1 MLENT
6 NKLDELRKK
15 GFRIT
20 PQREMIL
27 EFFKNLP
34 DGDHLSAEELH
45 AELGKKGIKVSL
57 ATLYRSLK
65 FLVEHGF
72 LRELD
77 FAETH
82 KHYEFTSPDSHHHHL
97 ICNKC
102 GLTIEFEDEKI
113 PELAKKIDNQY
124 NFRVTDYQFKIF
136 GICSDCQKP

>member
-1 MLENT
+1 MLKNIE
-6 NKLDELRKK
+6 KLEELRKK

-20 PQREMIL
+20 PQREQIL
-27 EFFKNLP
+27 EFFKNMP

-45 AELGKKGIKVSL
+45 SLLDKNNIKISL

-82 KHYEFTSPDSHHHHL
+82 KHYEYTSPDSHHHHL
-97 ICNKC
+97 ICSKC
-102 GLTIEFEDEKI
+102 GRTIEFEDEGLF
-113 PELAKKIDNQY
+113 ELVKKIDNQY
-124 NFRVTDYQFKIF
+124 NFYVTDYQFKIF
-136 GICSDCQKP
+136 GICSECRKL